1 MDLHTFLRQY
11 RIFPSRDHKVM
22 IGIIAKP
29 KNKVLLKRCA
39 FLVCQDRI
47 GENKIP
53 LLRVRAVG
61 LLYVYS
67 AYSSPLRNTRRII
80 GVVYA

>member
-1 MDLHTFLRQY
+1 M
-11 RIFPSRDHKVM
+11 PANSK
-22 IGIIAKP
+22 A

-39 FLVCQDRI
+39 FLFGKV
-47 GENKIP
+47 GEEENKIP

-67 AYSSPLRNTRRII
+67 AYSSPLRNTRRIM